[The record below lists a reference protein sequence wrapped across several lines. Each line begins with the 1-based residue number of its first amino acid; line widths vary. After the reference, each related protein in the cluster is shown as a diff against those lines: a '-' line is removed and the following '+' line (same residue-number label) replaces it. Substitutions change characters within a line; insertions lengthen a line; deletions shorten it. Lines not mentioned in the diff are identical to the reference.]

1 MTPFAFK
8 TFNETWDPSQEEY
21 EEKREGSVNLKE
33 RGQARSTTFPSGLC
47 PPGLG
52 TYLQGAGGS
61 FSSSPFLPRQA
72 YFPCCTTA
80 FLFLFRSQAFRDLRA
95 PVSASRAVSGA
106 IRDSRT
112 AAGRVAL
119 GRTGRPAAWLWGAE
133 AAGRGRC
140 SWVLNGWMGGGEFG
154 FGGRAQPCGWGG
166 SFEAPLPEFG
176 KGRLALGR
184 AE

>member
-80 FLFLFRSQAFRDLRA
+80 FLFLFRSQAFRDR
-95 PVSASRAVSGA
+95 SHYRKQMQCSQE
-106 IRDSRT
+106 IQT
-112 AAGRVAL
+112 AAADPIISRWE
-119 GRTGRPAAWLWGAE
+119 RP
-133 AAGRGRC
+133 C
-140 SWVLNGWMGGGEFG
+140 
-154 FGGRAQPCGWGG
+154 
-166 SFEAPLPEFG
+166 
-176 KGRLALGR
+176 
-184 AE
+184 